1 MMSPGPNN
9 MMQQQ
14 QHHPMMSP
22 GPNNM
27 MMAPPA
33 MNMSPQMAPQHAPQ
47 QMRQEP
53 LAQPMHYE
61 QPMAPQQPMYHQP
74 APAPAPQNVV
84 YEQAPMPAQQ
94 VRFEPV
100 SAQGQCAADRSPQ
113 QQPIVHAQAQLM
125 QEVKIP
131 EVITAPSAPPC
142 ELGGPSFKEYMVE
155 EIRPVQQVMERG
167 HY

>member
-1 MMSPGPNN
+1 
-9 MMQQQ
+9 
-14 QHHPMMSP
+14 
-22 GPNNM
+22 

-33 MNMSPQMAPQHAPQ
+33 MGMSPQMAPMAPQHAPQ

-53 LAQPMHYE
+53 MA
-61 QPMAPQQPMYHQP
+61 QPMAPQQPMYHQQ

-84 YEQAPMPAQQ
+84 YEQAPVHAQQ

-113 QQPIVHAQAQLM
+113 QQPIVHSQTQLM

-142 ELGGPSFKEYMVE
+142 ELG
-155 EIRPVQQVMERG
+155 
-167 HY
+167 

>member
-1 MMSPGPNN
+1 MSPGPNN
-9 MMQQQ
+9 MMQQ
-14 QHHPMMSP
+14 PMMSP

-27 MMAPPA
+27 MMAPA
-33 MNMSPQMAPQHAPQ
+33 MNMSPQMAPQMAPQHAPQ

-53 LAQPMHYE
+53 LAQPM
-61 QPMAPQQPMYHQP
+61 APQQPMYQQ
-74 APAPAPQNVV
+74 APAPAPQNIV

-94 VRFEPV
+94 VRFEPI

-113 QQPIVHAQAQLM
+113 QQPIVHSQAQLM

-131 EVITAPSAPPC
+131 EVIQAPSAPPC
-142 ELGGPSFKEYMVE
+142 ELGGPSFKEYMAE

>member
-1 MMSPGPNN
+1 
-9 MMQQQ
+9 
-14 QHHPMMSP
+14 
-22 GPNNM
+22 
-27 MMAPPA
+27 MAPPMAPA
-33 MNMSPQMAPQHAPQ
+33 MNMSPQMAPMAPQHAPPQ

-53 LAQPMHYE
+53 MA
-61 QPMAPQQPMYHQP
+61 QPMAPQQPMYHQQ
-74 APAPAPQNVV
+74 APAPTPQNVV
-84 YEQAPMPAQQ
+84 YEQAPVHAQQ
-94 VRFEPV
+94 VHFEPV
-100 SAQGQCAADRSPQ
+100 SAQGQCAAERSPQ
-113 QQPIVHAQAQLM
+113 QQPIVHAQSQLM